1 MSTKVSALKQAV
13 SAFKKAI
20 GPHRY
25 GVNGKPFVCQLCGYD
40 RFKFGT
46 GAKILGLYWLAC
58 AECSHI
64 EFFAQRPPLLPDK
77 GT

>member
-13 SAFKKAI
+13 SAFKQAI
-20 GPHRY
+20 GPHRC
-25 GVNGKPFVCQLCGYD
+25 GVNGKPFVCQMCGHD
-40 RFKFGT
+40 RFKIGT

-77 GT
+77 GA